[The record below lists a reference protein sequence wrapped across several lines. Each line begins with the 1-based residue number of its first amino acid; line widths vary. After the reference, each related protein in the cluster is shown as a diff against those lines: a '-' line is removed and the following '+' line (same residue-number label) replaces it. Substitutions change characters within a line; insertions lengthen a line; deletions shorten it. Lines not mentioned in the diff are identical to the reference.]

1 MSKTTVNIHEAKT
14 QLSRLIARAE
24 AGETIVIAKAGT
36 PKVMLTALPQQNRR
50 TPGRFAG
57 QIALGDDFFAP
68 LPEVDLDAW
77 EGAPQ
82 ES

>member
-1 MSKTTVNIHEAKT
+1 MLKTIVNIHEAKT

-36 PKVMLTALPQQNRR
+36 PKVMLTALPRQELR

-57 QIALGDDFFAP
+57 QITLGDDFFAA
-68 LPEVDLDAW
+68 LPEADLAAW
-77 EGAPQ
+77 EGAPVD
-82 ES
+82 S